1 MSNLAFV
8 VGAILLSALGT
19 LIIWYQHRRPR
30 SMQSGIE
37 EFTRELKAL
46 APDRR
51 DGDGGRFG

>member
-19 LIIWYQHRRPR
+19 FIIWFRHRRPR
-30 SMQSGIE
+30 SMQSGID
-37 EFTRELKAL
+37 EFAKELKAL

-51 DGDGGRFG
+51 DEFRG